1 MPRQL
6 LFIPGPVTVAAPVLA
21 AMGRPMLDHR
31 GPEYRAVLESI
42 SRRLKAIFGTG
53 NDVLLLGSSG
63 TGGLEAAVVNSF
75 SPGQRVLSC
84 PVGIFGKRL
93 ANIAKTYG
101 LAVEIVDTPL
111 GHRVDAARLAER
123 LRADVKGEIAGILL
137 THNETSTGVQNDMQ
151 TLSDAIG
158 DHPATVIVDSVSGM
172 GASLFTMDAWR
183 FDVVVAAP
191 QKALAAPPGIAMV
204 AVSPRGWERI
214 AQANVPRFYF
224 DLRKA
229 REFAEQGQTPWTP
242 PVPIAF
248 ALDAAIDL
256 YECEGA
262 AAVWAR
268 HARNAQAIRAG
279 LTGLGLELFSQ
290 PDAHSVTV
298 VAMKAPV
305 GVDAAA
311 VRRTLREK
319 HGMVIGGGQQE
330 LQGKILRIGT
340 MGDITSGDI
349 SACLSVLGKILHEQ
363 GASLLSAGV

>member
-1 MPRQL
+1 MMQRQL

-21 AMGRPMLDHR
+21 AMGRPMVDHR

-42 SRRLKAIFGTG
+42 SRRLKPIFGTN
-53 NDVLLLGSSG
+53 NDVLVLGGSG
-63 TGGLEAAVVNSF
+63 TGGLEAAVVNLF

-84 PVGIFGKRL
+84 PVGVFGKRL

-101 LAVEIVDTPL
+101 LEVEILETSL

-137 THNETSTGVQNDMQ
+137 THNETSTGVQNDMRL
-151 TLSDAIG
+151 LSEAVG

-172 GASLFTMDAWR
+172 GASAFTMDAWR

-191 QKALAAPPGIAMV
+191 QKALAAPPGLAMV

-214 AQANVPRFYF
+214 EQARIPRFYF

-229 REFAEQGQTPWTP
+229 REFAALGQTPWTP
-242 PVPIAF
+242 PVPVAF
-248 ALDAAIDL
+248 ALEAAIDL
-256 YECEGA
+256 YEREGA
-262 AAVWAR
+262 AHVWAR
-268 HARNAQAIRAG
+268 HARNAEMIRAAVTAMG
-279 LTGLGLELFSQ
+279 LKLFSQ

-298 VAMKAPV
+298 VAMALPP
-305 GVDAAA
+305 GVDATA

-340 MGDITSGDI
+340 MGDVTQEDI
-349 SACLSVLGKILHEQ
+349 NACLSALEEQ
-363 GASLLSAGV
+363 VRAVGAVGA